1 MVLMRNGQAVAA
13 MQYRGRLLDTWTE
26 IVYDGRGYRMSYV
39 KDEGRP
45 DTRVLVDEGGDEYLF
60 VEGGRTPQV
69 ELLRPLPLPL
79 LLMAA
84 TRILD
89 ETVSGNWRLEIKE

>member
-1 MVLMRNGQAVAA
+1 MLTRNGQPLAA

-45 DTRVLVDEGGDEYLF
+45 ASRVLVDEGGDESLF
-60 VEGGRTPQV
+60 VEGGRAPQV
-69 ELLRPLPLPL
+69 ELLRPLPLL
-79 LLMAA
+79 VMAA
-84 TRILD
+84 MRILD
-89 ETVSGNWRLEIKE
+89 EGERGKLESRN